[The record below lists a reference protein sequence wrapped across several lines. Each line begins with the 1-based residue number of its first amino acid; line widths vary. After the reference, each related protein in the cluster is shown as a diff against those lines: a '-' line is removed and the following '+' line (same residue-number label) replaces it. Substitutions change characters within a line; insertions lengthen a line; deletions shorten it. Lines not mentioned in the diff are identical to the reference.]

1 MKGKI
6 LVLLVAMALLV
17 GVLSGCIEEEKEEE
31 NKAPVASF
39 TCIATGYVDAAIT
52 FTDTSTDADGSI
64 ASWSWSLD
72 GTEDST
78 VQNYVTTFTAEGT
91 YTIILTATDDKGD
104 SDESDSCSITISYEP
119 PTAVVAEE
127 HEGVNVTVNVT
138 QVNFTSTV
146 TAGAGAV
153 EVANYT
159 WDFGDGSTPVTG
171 VDNTTYTYNKTGTF
185 TAKLTVKDANG
196 KTAEDTVEII
206 VKEATT

>member
-17 GVLSGCIEEEKEEE
+17 GVLSGCIEEEKEE

-72 GTEDST
+72 GAEDST

-104 SDESDSCSITISYEP
+104 SDESDSCSITISYKP
-119 PTAVVAEE
+119 PTVVVAEE
-127 HEGVNVTVNVT
+127 HEGVNITVNVT
-138 QVNFTSTV
+138 QVNFTSTI
-146 TAGAGAV
+146 TEGAGAIT
-153 EVANYT
+153 NYT

-185 TAKLTVKDANG
+185 TAKLTVTDANG
-196 KTAEDTVEII
+196 KTAEGTVEII